1 MHLRS
6 IAIIL
11 LAAFSLQAPLAQG
24 AKKLSWIPAMKKVRA
39 KFKGK
44 PGTFAHFGDSITYSM
59 AFWSSLQW
67 KPEKALPGMEQ
78 SRQRVLKYMLEDCWR
93 GWKGAA
99 WGNYSGKTVAWAN
112 SNADRWLAKLNPEVV
127 LIMFG
132 TNDLGG
138 VSVEKYQAGLRKLVA
153 TCLSNGS
160 VVILSTIPPR
170 SGKEAKSAAYAQTAR
185 KIAKE
190 LHVPLS
196 DFHAEIL
203 KRRPNDWNGAADEF
217 KGYKTYEV
225 PTLIARDGVHPSN
238 PAKWR
243 RDFSTEG
250 LRHNG
255 FNLRSY
261 LTLKAYV
268 EVIQNVLATADKPV
282 KTKAPPPE
290 KKDSVPN
297 QSWWPKAPALAPP
310 KGQVINVASVR
321 QLFDAARRIRPGG
334 TISIA
339 AGHYRLSRR
348 LGIGTDRVTLRG
360 ATGRRSDVILDGGGI
375 GELVAFTACSGVT
388 VADLTIQN
396 VKWNG
401 FKIDSETGVQRL
413 RIYNCV
419 IHNIW
424 QRGVKGVIVP
434 EKNREKLRPR
444 NCRVEYCLFYNDR
457 AKKFSDDEAD
467 KPRPGRFDGNYVG
480 GIDVMYATG
489 WTISDNVF
497 LGIQGRT
504 REGRGAIFL
513 WHEIEDCVVERNII
527 IDCDKG
533 ISLGNSYMPKNRGV
547 KLHAR
552 RCIVRNNMI
561 TRAPEAGVL
570 AAHTA
575 DCKILNNTI
584 HEPRSRMRRL
594 VRILGVSDGLLVAG
608 NIFSGPPPRNE
619 SKGKVTIENNLVK
632 DSTTAFV
639 DPAGG
644 NLHIKNPLGEVVD
657 QAKKRAEVT
666 DDIDRKKRGPKPDL
680 GADEVHVKDGG

>member
-1 MHLRS
+1 MRLRS
-6 IAIIL
+6 VAIVL
-11 LAAFSLQAPLAQG
+11 LAAVSLQSPFAQ
-24 AKKLSWIPAMKKVRA
+24 AAEQSAWAPAMKKVHA
-39 KFKGK
+39 NFKGK
-44 PGTFAHFGDSITYSM
+44 RGTFAHFGDSITYSM

-67 KPEKALPGMEQ
+67 KPAKALDGLEQ
-78 SRQRVLKYMLEDCWR
+78 SRQRVMKYMVKDCWR

-99 WGNYSGKTVAWAN
+99 YGNYSGKTVAWAN
-112 SNADRWLAKLNPEVV
+112 SNADRWLKKLNPQVV

-138 VSVEKYQAGLRKLVA
+138 VSVEKYEAGLRKLVA
-153 TCLSNGS
+153 KCLANGS

-170 SGKEAKSAAYAQTAR
+170 SGRETKAAAYAKVAR
-185 KIAKE
+185 KLAKE
-190 LHVPLS
+190 LSVPLS

-203 KRRPNDWNGAADEF
+203 KRRGDDWNGAADKF

-238 PAKWR
+238 PAKWG
-243 RDFSTEG
+243 RDFSAEG

-268 EVIQNVLATADKPV
+268 EVIETVLATADKPV
-282 KTKAPPPE
+282 KTRTPPPD
-290 KKDSVPN
+290 KKDSVPDE
-297 QSWWPKAPALAPP
+297 SWWPKAPALAAPT
-310 KGQVINVASVR
+310 GQVIKVASVR
-321 QLFDAARRIRPGG
+321 ELFDAARKVRPGG

-339 AGHYRLSRR
+339 KGHYRLSRR
-348 LGIGTDRVTLRG
+348 LGIRTDRVTLRG
-360 ATGRRSDVILDGGGI
+360 ATGNRDDVILDGGGI

-388 VADLTIQN
+388 AADLTIQN

-434 EKNREKLRPR
+434 ANNRQKLRPR
-444 NCRVEYCLFYNDR
+444 DCRVEYCLFYNDR
-457 AKKFSDDEAD
+457 AKKFSDDPAD
-467 KPRPGRFDGNYVG
+467 KRNGFGGNYVG
-480 GIDVMYATG
+480 GIDVMYAKG

-497 LGIQGRT
+497 LNIQGRT

-533 ISLGNSYMPKNRGV
+533 VSLGNSYMPKNRGV

-561 TRAPEAGVL
+561 ARAPEAGVL
-570 AAHTA
+570 SAHTA
-575 DCKILNNTI
+575 DCKVLNNTI

-594 VRILGVSDGLLVAG
+594 VRILGASDGLIVAD
-608 NIFSGPPPRNE
+608 NILSGPPPRNE

-632 DSTTAFV
+632 DITTAFT
-639 DPAGG
+639 DPSKG
-644 NLHIKNPLGEVVD
+644 NLHLKTPLREVVD
-657 QAKKRAEVT
+657 QAKERAEVT
-666 DDIDRKKRGPKPDL
+666 DDIDRKKRTGKPDL
-680 GADEVHVKDGG
+680 GADEVGR

>member
-1 MHLRS
+1 MRLRS
-6 IAIIL
+6 VAIVL
-11 LAAFSLQAPLAQG
+11 LAAFSLQPPLAEAAEQS
-24 AKKLSWIPAMKKVRA
+24 AWAPAMRKVHA
-39 KFKGK
+39 DFKGK
-44 PGTFAHFGDSITYSM
+44 GGTFAHFGDSITYSM

-67 KPEKALPGMEQ
+67 KPAKAVDGLEQ

-99 WGNYSGKTVAWAN
+99 YGNYSGKTVAWAN
-112 SNADRWLAKLNPEVV
+112 SNADRWLKKLNPEVV
-127 LIMFG
+127 LVMFG

-138 VSVEKYQAGLRKLVA
+138 VSVEKYEKGLRKLVA
-153 TCLSNGS
+153 RCLANGS

-170 SGKEAKSAAYAQTAR
+170 SGHVKKAAEYAKVAR

-190 LHVPLS
+190 LSVPLS

-203 KRRPNDWNGAADEF
+203 KRRPDDWNGSAAKF
-217 KGYKTYEV
+217 KGYKTYET
-225 PTLIARDGVHPSN
+225 PTLIAGDGVHPSN
-238 PAKWR
+238 PAKWG
-243 RDFSTEG
+243 RDFSAEG

-268 EVIQNVLATADKPV
+268 EVIEKVLATADKPA
-282 KTKAPPPE
+282 KTGAVSSG
-290 KKDSVPN
+290 KKSSVPDE
-297 QSWWPKAPALAPP
+297 SWWPKAPRLAPP
-310 KGQVINVASVR
+310 KGEVIKVTSVR
-321 QLFDAARRIRPGG
+321 ELFDAAGKVRPGG
-334 TISIA
+334 TISLA
-339 AGHYRLSRR
+339 AGRYRLSRR
-348 LGIGTDRVTLRG
+348 LGIKTDRVTLRG
-360 ATGRRSDVILDGGGI
+360 ATGNRHDVILDGGGI

-401 FKIDSETGVQRL
+401 FKIDSQTGVQRL

-434 EKNREKLRPR
+434 AKNREKLRPG

-457 AKKFSDDEAD
+457 AKKFSDDPAD
-467 KPRPGRFDGNYVG
+467 KPKPARFDGNYVG
-480 GIDVMYATG
+480 GIDVMYAKG

-497 LGIQGRT
+497 LNIQGRT

-527 IDCDKG
+527 VDCDKG
-533 ISLGNSYMPKNRGV
+533 VSLGNSYLPRERGI

-594 VRILGVSDGLLVAG
+594 VRILGACDGLLVAE
-608 NIFSGPPPRNE
+608 NILSGPPPRNE
-619 SKGKVTIENNLVK
+619 SGGKVTIENNLVK
-632 DSTTAFV
+632 NLTAAFV
-639 DPAGG
+639 DPGAG
-644 NLHIKNPLGEVVD
+644 NLHLKTPLAEVVD
-657 QAKKRAEVT
+657 RAKTRPEVT
-666 DDIDRKKRGPKPDL
+666 DDIDRTKRGRKPDL
-680 GADEVHVKDGG
+680 GADEVGR

>member
-1 MHLRS
+1 MRLRS
-6 IAIIL
+6 VAIIL
-11 LAAFSLQAPLAQG
+11 LAAVSLQVDLAEAG
-24 AKKLSWIPAMKKVRA
+24 EKFTWAPAMKKVHA
-39 KFKGK
+39 DFKGK
-44 PGTFAHFGDSITYSM
+44 SGTFAHFGDSITYSM

-67 KPEKALPGMEQ
+67 KPAKAIDGLEQ
-78 SRQRVLKYMLEDCWR
+78 SRQRVLKYMLKDCWR
-93 GWKGAA
+93 GWKGPKY
-99 WGNYSGKTVAWAN
+99 GNYSGKTVAWAN
-112 SNADRWLAKLNPEVV
+112 SNAGAWLEKLNPEVV

-138 VSVEKYQAGLRKLVA
+138 VSVEKYEAGLRKLVA
-153 TCLSNGS
+153 RCLANGS

-170 SGKEAKSAAYAQTAR
+170 SGHETKAAEYAKVAR

-190 LHVPLS
+190 LSVPLS

-203 KRRPNDWNGAADEF
+203 KRRGDDWDGSAAKF
-217 KGYKTYEV
+217 KGHKTYEV
-225 PTLIARDGVHPSN
+225 PTLIAGDGVHPSN

-243 RDFSTEG
+243 GDFSEAG

-268 EVIQNVLATADKPV
+268 EVIETVLAAGKKPAAD
-282 KTKAPPPE
+282 AAASSG
-290 KKDSVPN
+290 KKSSVPDE
-297 QSWWPKAPALAPP
+297 SWWPKAPALAPP
-310 KGQVINVASVR
+310 KGRVIKVASVG
-321 QLFDAARRIRPGG
+321 QLFDAVGKVRPGG
-334 TISIA
+334 TISVG

-348 LGIGTDRVTLRG
+348 LGIKTDRVTLRG
-360 ATGRRSDVILDGGGI
+360 ATGKRSDVILDGGGI
-375 GELVAFTACSGVT
+375 GELVAFTACSDVT

-401 FKIDSETGVQRL
+401 FKIDSQTGVQRL

-434 EKNREKLRPR
+434 AKDREKLRPR
-444 NCRVEYCLFYNDR
+444 DCSVEYCLFYNDR

-467 KPRPGRFDGNYVG
+467 KPKPAQFDGNYIG
-480 GIDVMYATG
+480 GIDVMYAKG

-497 LGIQGRT
+497 LNIQGRT

-527 IDCDKG
+527 VDCDKG
-533 ISLGNSYMPKNRGV
+533 ISLGNSYLPRERGL

-552 RCIVRNNMI
+552 RCIVRNNFI

-584 HEPRSRMRRL
+584 HEPASRMRRL
-594 VRILGVSDGLLVAG
+594 VRILGACDGLLVAG

-619 SKGKVTIENNLVK
+619 SGGKVTIDNNLVK
-632 DSTTAFV
+632 DLTAAFV

-644 NLHIKNPLGEVVD
+644 NLHLKTPLAEVVD
-657 QAKKRAEVT
+657 RAAKRAEVT
-666 DDIDRKKRGPKPDL
+666 GDIDGGKRGAKPDL
-680 GADEVHVKDGG
+680 GADEVGR

>member
-1 MHLRS
+1 MQLRNV
-6 IAIIL
+6 AIIL
-11 LAAFSLQAPLAQG
+11 LAAFLLQSPLAG
-24 AKKLSWIPAMKKVRA
+24 AAEQPAWAAAMKKTHA
-39 KFKGK
+39 NFKGK
-44 PGTFAHFGDSITYSM
+44 PGSFAHFGDSITYSM

-67 KPEKALPGMEQ
+67 KPAKALDGLEQ
-78 SRQRVLKYMLEDCWR
+78 SRQRVMKYMLKDCWR

-99 WGNYSGKTVAWAN
+99 YGNYSGKTVAWAN

-153 TCLSNGS
+153 KCLANGS

-170 SGKEAKSAAYAQTAR
+170 SGRETKAAAYANAAR

-190 LHVPLS
+190 LNVPLS

-203 KRRPNDWNGAADEF
+203 KRRPDDWNGAADKF

-243 RDFSTEG
+243 RDFSEVG

-268 EVIQNVLATADKPV
+268 EVIETVLATGEQQPAPIK
-282 KTKAPPPE
+282 KTS
-290 KKDSVPN
+290 SVPDE
-297 QSWWPKAPALAPP
+297 SWWPKAPKLAPP
-310 KGQVINVASVR
+310 KGRVIKVASVR
-321 QLFDAARRIRPGG
+321 QLFDAARKVRPGG
-334 TISIA
+334 TISVA
-339 AGHYRLSRR
+339 PGHYRLSRR

-360 ATGRRSDVILDGGGI
+360 ATGNRNDVILDGGGI
-375 GELVAFTACSGVT
+375 GELVAFTACSDVT

-424 QRGVKGVIVP
+424 QRGVKGVRVP
-434 EKNREKLRPR
+434 PKNREKLRPR
-444 NCRVEYCLFYNDR
+444 GVRIEYCLFYNDR

-467 KPRPGRFDGNYVG
+467 KPNGFGGNYVG

-489 WTISDNVF
+489 WTISNNVF
-497 LGIQGRT
+497 LRIQGRT
-504 REGRGAIFL
+504 REGRGAICL
-513 WHEIEDCVVERNII
+513 WHEVEDCVVERNII
-527 IDCDKG
+527 VDCDKG
-533 ISLGNSYMPKNRGV
+533 VSLGNSYLPKERTIE
-547 KLHAR
+547 LHAR
-552 RCIVRNNMI
+552 RCIVRNNFI

-570 AAHTA
+570 SAHTA

-594 VRILGVSDGLLVAG
+594 VRILGASDGLLVAD
-608 NIFSGPPPRNE
+608 NILSGPPPRNE

-632 DSTTAFV
+632 DLTATFA
-639 DPAGG
+639 DPAKG
-644 NLHIKNPLGEVVD
+644 NLHLKSPLPEVVD
-657 QAKKRAEVT
+657 QAKKRPEVT
-666 DDIDRKKRGPKPDL
+666 DDIDRKKRSGKPDL
-680 GADEVHVKDGG
+680 GADEAER

>member
-1 MHLRS
+1 MRLRS
-6 IAIIL
+6 VVIIL
-11 LAAFSLQAPLAQG
+11 LAAVSLQAPLAEAAEQP
-24 AKKLSWIPAMKKVRA
+24 AWAAAMKKVHA
-39 KFKGK
+39 NFKGK
-44 PGTFAHFGDSITYSM
+44 SGTFAHFGDSITYSM

-67 KPEKALPGMEQ
+67 KPAKAIDGLEQ
-78 SRQRVLKYMLEDCWR
+78 SRQRVSKYMLKHCWR

-99 WGNYSGKTVAWAN
+99 YGNYSGKTVAWAN

-138 VSVEKYQAGLRKLVA
+138 VSVEKYEAGLRKLVA
-153 TCLSNGS
+153 TCLANGS

-170 SGKEAKSAAYAQTAR
+170 SGKETKAAAYAKVAR

-190 LHVPLS
+190 LSVPLS
-196 DFHAEIL
+196 DFHGEIL
-203 KRRPNDWNGAADEF
+203 KRRPNDWNGAADKF

-225 PTLIARDGVHPSN
+225 PTLIAGDGVHPSN
-238 PAKWR
+238 PAKWG
-243 RDFSTEG
+243 RDFSEVG

-261 LTLKAYV
+261 LTLNAYIK
-268 EVIQNVLATADKPV
+268 VIEKVLATANKQPKKTEPV
-282 KTKAPPPE
+282 SPG
-290 KKDSVPN
+290 KKGSVPYE
-297 QSWWPKAPALAPP
+297 SWWPKAPALAAP
-310 KGQVINVASVR
+310 KGEVIKVASVR
-321 QLFDAARRIRPGG
+321 ELFDAARKVRPGG
-334 TISIA
+334 TISVA
-339 AGHYRLSRR
+339 AGRYRLSRR
-348 LGIGTDRVTLRG
+348 LGIRTDSVTLRG
-360 ATGRRSDVILDGGGI
+360 ATGKRNDVILDGGGI
-375 GELVAFTACSGVT
+375 GELVAFTACSDVT

-434 EKNREKLRPR
+434 ANNREKLRPR
-444 NCRVEYCLFYNDR
+444 DCRVEYCLFYNDR

-467 KPRPGRFDGNYVG
+467 KPNGFGGNYVG
-480 GIDVMYATG
+480 GIDVMYARG

-497 LGIQGRT
+497 LRIQGRT

-533 ISLGNSYMPKNRGV
+533 VSLGNSYMPKNRGV

-594 VRILGVSDGLLVAG
+594 VRILGASDGLMVAD
-608 NIFSGPPPRNE
+608 NILSGPPPRNE
-619 SKGKVTIENNLVK
+619 SRGKVTIENNLVK
-632 DSTTAFV
+632 DLTAAFA

-644 NLHIKNPLGEVVD
+644 NLHLKNPLAEVVD
-657 QAKKRAEVT
+657 QAKKRTEVT
-666 DDIDRKKRGPKPDL
+666 DDIDRKKRGGKPDL
-680 GADEVHVKDGG
+680 GADEVGG

>member
-1 MHLRS
+1 MRLRS
-6 IAIIL
+6 SVVIVL
-11 LAAFSLQAPLAQG
+11 LAAFLLQSGVAGAAEKPAWAPV
-24 AKKLSWIPAMKKVRA
+24 MKKVHA
-39 KFKGK
+39 NFKGK
-44 PGTFAHFGDSITYSM
+44 SGTFAHFGDSITYSM

-67 KPEKALPGMEQ
+67 KPEKAEEGFEE
-78 SRQRVLKYMLEDCWR
+78 SRQRVLKYMLKDCWR
-93 GWKGAA
+93 GWKGPKY
-99 WGNYSGKTVAWAN
+99 GNYSGKTVAWAN
-112 SNADRWLAKLNPEVV
+112 SNADGWLAKLNPEVV

-138 VSVEKYQAGLRKLVA
+138 VSVEKYEEGLRKLVA
-153 TCLSNGS
+153 RCLANGS

-170 SGKEAKSAAYAQTAR
+170 NGRETKAAEYAKVAR

-190 LHVPLS
+190 LNVPLS
-196 DFHAEIL
+196 DFHAESL
-203 KRRPNDWNGAADEF
+203 KRRPDDWNGTAAKF

-225 PTLIARDGVHPSN
+225 PTLIAGDGVHPSN
-238 PAKWR
+238 PAEWR
-243 RDFSTEG
+243 KDFSEVG

-268 EVIQNVLATADKPV
+268 EVMDAVLATAGKQPAAKKPV
-282 KTKAPPPE
+282 PIKKAS
-290 KKDSVPN
+290 SVPDE
-297 QSWWPKAPALAPP
+297 SWWPKAPALAAP
-310 KGQVINVASVR
+310 KGQVIKVASAGE
-321 QLFDAARRIRPGG
+321 LFDAAGKVRPGG
-334 TISIA
+334 TISVA

-348 LGIGTDRVTLRG
+348 LGIKTDRVTLRG
-360 ATGRRSDVILDGGGI
+360 ATGNRNDVILDGGGI
-375 GELVAFTACSGVT
+375 GELVAFTACSDVT

-413 RIYNCV
+413 RIYNCA
-419 IHNIW
+419 IHNVW

-434 EKNREKLRPR
+434 EKDREKLQPR
-444 NCRVEYCLFYNDR
+444 DCRVEYCLFYNDR

-467 KPRPGRFDGNYVG
+467 KPNGFGGNYVG
-480 GIDVMYATG
+480 AIDVMYARG

-497 LGIQGRT
+497 VGIQGRT

-513 WHEIEDCVVERNII
+513 WHEIEDCAVERNII

-533 ISLGNSYMPKNRGV
+533 VSLGNSYMPKNRGV
-547 KLHAR
+547 TLHAR
-552 RCIVRNNMI
+552 RCIVRNNFI

-594 VRILGVSDGLLVAG
+594 VRILGVCDGLVVAG
-608 NIFSGPPPRNE
+608 NILSGPPPRNE
-619 SKGKVTIENNLVK
+619 SGGKVTIENNLVK
-632 DSTTAFV
+632 DITGAFK

-644 NLHIKNPLGEVVD
+644 NLHLKGPLAEVVD
-657 QAKKRAEVT
+657 QAQKRPEVT
-666 DDIDRKKRGPKPDL
+666 DDIDRGKRGQKPDL
-680 GADEVHVKDGG
+680 GADEVER

>member
-1 MHLRS
+1 
-6 IAIIL
+6 
-11 LAAFSLQAPLAQG
+11 
-24 AKKLSWIPAMKKVRA
+24 MKKIRA
-39 KFKGK
+39 NFKGK

-67 KPEKALPGMEQ
+67 KPAKALDGLEQ
-78 SRQRVLKYMLEDCWR
+78 SRQQVSKYMLKDCWR

-99 WGNYSGKTVAWAN
+99 YGNYSGKTVAWAN
-112 SNADRWLAKLNPEVV
+112 ANADRWLKKLNPEVV

-138 VSVEKYQAGLRKLVA
+138 VSVEKYEAGLRELVA
-153 TCLSNGS
+153 KCLANGS

-170 SGKEAKSAAYAQTAR
+170 SGRETKAAAYAKVAR
-185 KIAKE
+185 KLAKE
-190 LHVPLS
+190 LSVPLS

-203 KRRPNDWNGAADEF
+203 KRRPDDWNGTADKF

-238 PAKWR
+238 PAKWG
-243 RDFSTEG
+243 RDFSAEG

-268 EVIQNVLATADKPV
+268 EVIETVLATA
-282 KTKAPPPE
+282 KTEPAQPG
-290 KKDSVPN
+290 KKSSVPHEP
-297 QSWWPKAPALAPP
+297 WWPKAPALAPP
-310 KGQVINVASVR
+310 TGRVIKVASVR
-321 QLFDAARRIRPGG
+321 ELFDAARKVRPGG

-339 AGHYRLSRR
+339 TGHYRLSRR
-348 LGIGTDRVTLRG
+348 LGIRTDRVTIRG
-360 ATGRRSDVILDGGGI
+360 ATGNRNDVILDGGGI
-375 GELVAFTACSGVT
+375 GELVAFTACSDVT
-388 VADLTIQN
+388 AADLTIQN

-434 EKNREKLRPR
+434 DKNREKLRPR
-444 NCRVEYCLFYNDR
+444 DCRVEYCLFYNDR

-467 KPRPGRFDGNYVG
+467 KPNGFGGNYVG
-480 GIDVMYATG
+480 GIDVMYAKG

-497 LGIQGRT
+497 VGIQGRT

-533 ISLGNSYMPKNRGV
+533 VSLGNSYMPKNRGV

-570 AAHTA
+570 SAHTG

-594 VRILGVSDGLLVAG
+594 VRILGASDGLVVAD
-608 NIFSGPPPRNE
+608 NILSGPPPRNE

-632 DSTTAFV
+632 NLTAAFT
-639 DPAGG
+639 DPSKG
-644 NLHIKNPLGEVVD
+644 NLHLKTPLREVVD

-666 DDIDRKKRGPKPDL
+666 DDIDRKKRTGRPDL
-680 GADEVHVKDGG
+680 GADEVRPPR